1 MKRGRRWFGALLLVS
16 ALLHLLFLIFQDRAA
31 ERGGAETRLAAYFA
45 PAPLSIVSLDP
56 LPDLIQ
62 LQIQATL
69 WVEVQV
75 TAERMGARSKSGLVN
90 DLTGNQK
97 GMVRQEVEAGVVAE
111 LSRRGLVPRVA
122 RLDRAG
128 SERPK
133 PGDYLLEVMMYSTC
147 SAFAPCKTWYQAG
160 LYEVGSRQ
168 HLMQDGPPN
177 RVYTRFHR
185 PCAAYLLEIL
195 AAEDSAVRVAQEP
208 VLETQALGLRGLI
221 GRTADKAAQAIE
233 RYERGERER
242 FPAVRECCFCQ

>member
-1 MKRGRRWFGALLLVS
+1 MRPEWRQFGILLLVS

-31 ERGGAETRLAAYFA
+31 QRGAAETRLAAYFA
-45 PAPLSIVSLDP
+45 PLPRSAAPLGP
-56 LPDLIQ
+56 LPDLMQ
-62 LQIQATL
+62 RQSQATL

-75 TAERMGARSKSGLVN
+75 TKERIAARSKAGVVN
-90 DLTGNQK
+90 DLTGDQK
-97 GMVRQEVEAGVVAE
+97 EMVRQEVEKGVMAE

-160 LYEVGSRQ
+160 LYEVFSRQ

-177 RVYTRFHR
+177 REYTRFH
-185 PCAAYLLEIL
+185 PACAAYGLEIL
-195 AAEDSAVRVAQEP
+195 AAEDRAIRVAEEP
-208 VLETQALGLRGLI
+208 VVEAQALGLYGLI
-221 GRTADKAAQAIE
+221 WRTAEKSGQAME

-242 FPAVRECCFCQ
+242 FPSVRECCFCQ